1 MTEAALAAP
10 ATTDKRDRI
19 LKATADL
26 LVTGGLETPM
36 SRIASRAG
44 VAIGTIYAHFPSKTD
59 LVLGV
64 YARLADQTVAAL
76 VPRAERAPAPSQ
88 ASPDDARARVMDY
101 LHAYIDFFWADS
113 DRAVLFEYMSNVPLI
128 PAADIAEVFRPV
140 REYNHHIFAEAQ
152 AAGLLRPG
160 APRGMVAMVGGG
172 IRNALKWRRVR
183 GEDLTEA
190 DRTELAEMC
199 WSAIAR
205 PG

>member
-76 VPRAERAPAPSQ
+76 VPRADRALGPS
-88 ASPDDARARVMDY
+88 PVPENDARDRVMDY

-140 REYNHHIFAEAQ
+140 REYNHRIFAEAQ

-190 DRTELAEMC
+190 DRAELAEMC